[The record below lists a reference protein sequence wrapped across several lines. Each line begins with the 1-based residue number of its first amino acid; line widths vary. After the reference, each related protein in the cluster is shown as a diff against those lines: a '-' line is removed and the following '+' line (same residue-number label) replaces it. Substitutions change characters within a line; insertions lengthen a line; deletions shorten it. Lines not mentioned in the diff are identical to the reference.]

1 MGQQREIQIPES
13 LLVQH
18 SNSNSNSVS
27 SASIIVGIA
36 SPTSHS
42 LPRQPF
48 SFITPDVVE
57 ASCQCMLAQAEES
70 ERRGVSEADTEA
82 MIIEEFGRCLAQI
95 IDMGNRTKSFGG
107 GGVGVNNSTKL

>member
-1 MGQQREIQIPES
+1 MILAPHP
-13 LLVQH
+13 L
-18 SNSNSNSVS
+18 
-27 SASIIVGIA
+27 
-36 SPTSHS
+36 PPS

-70 ERRGVSEADTEA
+70 ERRGVSEADTES

-95 IDMGNRTKSFGG
+95 IDMGNRTRSFGG
-107 GGVGVNNSTKL
+107 GVNNTAKL